1 MASSHRPP
9 TEAFRAIL
17 RRIEEQRVA
26 IIEQNQQPQPPQ
38 RREILSFYDH
48 TVRFFFNGDE
58 ERMLHELAISR
69 DFFDTA
75 LNLVNS
81 VRVRTRGRPGFV
93 HTHRDKLLFL
103 IVFLKEG
110 TDALKKL
117 CLPAL
122 RDDSSVLRNLHQSA
136 FLFKDA
142 LVGNTIEFNSER
154 CEDNPMVSSVV
165 DCTVV
170 EITGPDLPFGQ
181 KDEYYSGKH
190 KRHCLKKEVIVNV
203 RSGTA
208 AMVSEACP
216 GSVPDIVVLKRHAE
230 EVNRMLG
237 VTRLLADDGYRGD
250 THVNNL
256 TLASNGG
263 DGERRARL
271 IVERFFGR
279 LKNVFFVF
287 SKTWELSYT
296 AFDDFFDIACALTNI
311 TILLAPLNFDDWE
324 FNEFLLRK
332 WNKMIEEREVRARN
346 RYVRRKTKRLLDQHM
361 VSQMNRSL
369 G

>member
-1 MASSHRPP
+1 MVFDSFEHGLTNKRNRFFQIIVASSHRPP

-17 RRIEEQRVA
+17 RRNEEQRAA

-58 ERMLHELAISR
+58 ERMLRELAISR

-136 FLFKDA
+136 FLFKDV

-165 DCTVV
+165 D
-170 EITGPDLPFGQ
+170 
-181 KDEYYSGKH
+181 
-190 KRHCLKKEVIVNV
+190 
-203 RSGTA
+203 
-208 AMVSEACP
+208 
-216 GSVPDIVVLKRHAE
+216 
-230 EVNRMLG
+230 
-237 VTRLLADDGYRGD
+237 
-250 THVNNL
+250 
-256 TLASNGG
+256 
-263 DGERRARL
+263 
-271 IVERFFGR
+271 
-279 LKNVFFVF
+279 
-287 SKTWELSYT
+287 
-296 AFDDFFDIACALTNI
+296 
-311 TILLAPLNFDDWE
+311 
-324 FNEFLLRK
+324 
-332 WNKMIEEREVRARN
+332 
-346 RYVRRKTKRLLDQHM
+346 
-361 VSQMNRSL
+361 
-369 G
+369 